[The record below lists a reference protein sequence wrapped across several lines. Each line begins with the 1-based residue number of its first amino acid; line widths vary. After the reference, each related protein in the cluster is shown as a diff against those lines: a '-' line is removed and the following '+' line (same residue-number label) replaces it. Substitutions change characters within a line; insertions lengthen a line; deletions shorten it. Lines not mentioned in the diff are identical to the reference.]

1 MKKYLLLTSALF
13 MGAFIT
19 RAQDKSSNI
28 NFINI
33 ESGLNLSKFN
43 FSNSE
48 ITAFKNGDYSPSQ
61 HQAISIGFELKGDLN
76 LVLGASYDK
85 HQLMGKPIDM
95 SSSRLSYDLNY
106 ASASAGLAYNLSIKD
121 KVDLLLGADVAYN
134 YLFAGFQNIGVA
146 TYDLS
151 GTDFEMSNLSSSVG
165 VGILYQITDAT
176 GIFLKYDWSNTVDL
190 KERDVTIETYKLTSF
205 VYSLGI
211 RFNLAD

>member
-1 MKKYLLLTSALF
+1 MKKYLLLTCALF
-13 MGAFIT
+13 MSAFIT

-151 GTDFEMSNLSSSVG
+151 GTDFKMSNLSTSVG

-176 GIFLKYDWSNTVDL
+176 GIFLKYDLSNTVDL
-190 KERDVTIETYKLTSF
+190 KERDVTIETYKLTSC